1 MLRMPLLLSLVPLML
16 GVHPCLGVQGALDS
30 PEAAVQT
37 YIDGLKR
44 GDLSAVRR
52 AYNLAV
58 VGSDFH
64 LSGPL
69 PIESYRIT
77 KKLVLDSV
85 AAARHNEEGIVPPAR
100 VADVELQV
108 EEMIEGKREMYS
120 YWLRVFD
127 GHWRIYAHTAW
138 GGPD

>member
-16 GVHPCLGVQGALDS
+16 GVHPCLGVQGALGS
-30 PEAAVQT
+30 PEAAVRT

-44 GDLSAVRR
+44 GDQSAVRR
-52 AYNLAV
+52 AYNLAGG
-58 VGSDFH
+58 GSDFN

-77 KKLVLDSV
+77 KKLVLDS
-85 AAARHNEEGIVPPAR
+85 AAAAGHNEKGIVPPAR

-108 EEMIEGKREMYS
+108 EEVIEGKREMYS

-127 GHWRIYAHTAW
+127 GQWKRYAHTGW